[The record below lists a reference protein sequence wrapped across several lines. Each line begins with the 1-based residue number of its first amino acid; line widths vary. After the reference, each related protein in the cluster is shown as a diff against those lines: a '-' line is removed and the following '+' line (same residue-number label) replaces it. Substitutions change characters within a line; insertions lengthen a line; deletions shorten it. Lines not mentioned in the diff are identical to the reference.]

1 MADATGGVARARA
14 AELVDAVLTHGRNL
28 DAAFAAAD
36 LQTLSERD
44 RAFVKALS
52 FGTLRVHARNERL
65 LEQLLQ
71 RPLRRRD
78 SVIHALLSVGLH
90 ALIDLEVADYATVSA
105 TVAATADLQR
115 PKLRGL
121 VNAVLRRFLR
131 EAPALLAATAVYP
144 DARWQHPEWFIDAVQ
159 TDWPE
164 HWQTILTAANQ
175 PPPMWLRINLRQG
188 SRADWLAQWAALGE
202 QASAPPVPRSAALLA
217 APAAVTRLPGFAT
230 GACSVQDAAAQLAA
244 ELLAPADGMR
254 VLDACAA
261 PGGKTGHLLEYAE
274 VALTA
279 VDSSPQRLARVRDN
293 LQRLGLQAEVRTGDV
308 CEPDGWWDGER
319 FDRILLDAP
328 CSATGVIRRHP
339 DIRFLRRPSDIVEFA
354 GRQAEMLVRLWPL
367 LRAGGRL
374 LYATCSIMRAEN
386 EAVVRGF
393 LAAHSDAREVP
404 LAARIPPEWQGSAGC
419 GVQLLPGSGDTD
431 GFYYAL
437 IERV

>member
-1 MADATGGVARARA
+1 MASVTGGAARAEA
-14 AELVDAVLTHGRNL
+14 AGLVDAVLTRGRNL

-36 LQTLSERD
+36 LDAFSERD
-44 RAFVKALS
+44 QAFVKALS
-52 FGTLRVHARNERL
+52 FGTLRVHARNQRL

-90 ALIDLEVADYATVSA
+90 ALIDLDTADYATVSA
-105 TVAATADLQR
+105 TVAATADLRR

-121 VNAVLRRFLR
+121 VNAVLRRYLR
-131 EAPALLAATAVYP
+131 EAPALLAAAAAYP
-144 DARWQHPEWFIDAVQ
+144 DARWQHPEWFVAAVQ
-159 TDWPE
+159 AEWPE

-175 PPPMWLRINLRQG
+175 TPPMWLRINLRQG
-188 SRADWLAQWAALGE
+188 NRAGWLAQWAALGE
-202 QASAPPVPRSAALLA
+202 PASAPPEPPSAVLLA
-217 APAAVTRLPGFAT
+217 SPAAVTQLPGFAS

-244 ELLAPADGMR
+244 GLLDPADGMR

-261 PGGKTGHLLEYAE
+261 PGGKTGHLLEYAD
-274 VALTA
+274 VRLTA
-279 VDSSPQRLARVRDN
+279 VDSSPSRLARVRDN
-293 LQRLGLQAEVRTGDV
+293 LQRLGLHADVVSGDV
-308 CEPDGWWDGER
+308 SEPGGWWDGEL

-339 DIRFLRRPSDIVEFA
+339 DIRFLRRSADTAEFA
-354 GRQAEMLVRLWPL
+354 RRQADMLAGVWPL

-374 LYATCSIMRAEN
+374 LYATCSIMRGEN
-386 EAVVRGF
+386 EAVVSRF
-393 LAAHSDAREVP
+393 LATQPGAREVP
-404 LAARIPPEWQGSAGC
+404 LQSRIPAEWQAQTAHGA
-419 GVQLLPGSGDTD
+419 QLLPGCGDTD